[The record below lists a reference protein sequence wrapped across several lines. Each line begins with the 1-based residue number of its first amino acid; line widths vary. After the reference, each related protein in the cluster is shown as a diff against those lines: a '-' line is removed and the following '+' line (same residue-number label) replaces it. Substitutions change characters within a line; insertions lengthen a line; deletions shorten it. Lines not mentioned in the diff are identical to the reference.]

1 MCTFKAA
8 PQAEPITFDQ
18 ECCVCCGMPLVPRTE
33 QEYLYHDFDS
43 TGQEFDP
50 IWIGEIQD
58 QKNPWYKCDC
68 EGNGNIAYDDDL
80 PF

>member
-1 MCTFKAA
+1 MCTFKTA
-8 PQAEPITFDQ
+8 PQEEPIIFSQ
-18 ECCVCCGMPLVPRTE
+18 EYCKYCGMDLIPRT
-33 QEYLYHDFDS
+33 QAQYLHHDFDS
-43 TGQEFDP
+43 TGQEFDS

-68 EGNGNIAYDDDL
+68 EGSGDITDNL